1 MLLKMKSEC
10 EIRRVQFQAFLP
22 AVPQASTQWPLQ
34 TQPRLSYAMPF
45 NVYIIN
51 TPVQAS

>member
-1 MLLKMKSEC
+1 MLLTMKSEC
-10 EIRRVQFQAFLP
+10 EIEVQFQAFLP
-22 AVPQASTQWPLQ
+22 AVPQASKQWSLQ

-45 NVYIIN
+45 NVYINN